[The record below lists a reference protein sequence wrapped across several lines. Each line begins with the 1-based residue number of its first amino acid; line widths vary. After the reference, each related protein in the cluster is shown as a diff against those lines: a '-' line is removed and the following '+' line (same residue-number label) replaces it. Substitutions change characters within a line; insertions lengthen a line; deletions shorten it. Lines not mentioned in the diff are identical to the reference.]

1 MLIQENLHLS
11 RSAPDGE
18 GGQQFLYKVNQYGIS
33 AISRPQE
40 EISSI
45 HWDVDVIKF
54 HETEAVEFDVC
65 HSTELA
71 EKSLIFHNDSSLNEF
86 LEKAFG
92 YFKELGILESMV
104 QKEKGAEKTIW
115 KPLTLDKVR
124 VCF

>member
-11 RSAPDGE
+11 RSAPDGN

-40 EISSI
+40 EISQI
-45 HWDVDVIKF
+45 HWEVDVIKY
-54 HETEAVEFDVC
+54 HETEAVGFDIC

-86 LEKAFG
+86 LEKAFS

-104 QKEKGAEKTIW
+104 QKEKEA
-115 KPLTLDKVR
+115 
-124 VCF
+124 

>member
-1 MLIQENLHLS
+1 MLIQDNLHLS

-40 EISSI
+40 EIASI
-45 HWDVDVIKF
+45 HWDVEVIRY
-54 HETEAVEFDVC
+54 HETQAVKFDVC

-86 LEKAFG
+86 LEKAFS

-104 QKEKGAEKTIW
+104 QKEKEA
-115 KPLTLDKVR
+115 
-124 VCF
+124 

>member
-11 RSAPDGE
+11 RSAPDGN

-40 EISSI
+40 EISQI
-45 HWDVDVIKF
+45 HWDVEVIKY
-54 HETEAVEFDVC
+54 HETEAVGFDIC

-92 YFKELGILESMV
+92 YFKELGILEGMTT
-104 QKEKGAEKTIW
+104 KE
-115 KPLTLDKVR
+115 
-124 VCF
+124 

>member
-40 EISSI
+40 EISQI
-45 HWDVDVIKF
+45 HWDVEVIRY
-54 HETEAVEFDVC
+54 HETQAVEFDVC

-104 QKEKGAEKTIW
+104 QKEKEA
-115 KPLTLDKVR
+115 
-124 VCF
+124 

>member
-1 MLIQENLHLS
+1 MLNQENLCLT

-18 GGQQFLYKVNQYGIS
+18 GGQEFLYKVNQYGVS

-40 EISSI
+40 EISQI
-45 HWDVDVIKF
+45 RWDVDIIKY
-54 HETEAVEFDVC
+54 HETEAVEFDIC

-92 YFKELGILESMV
+92 YFKELGVLERMV
-104 QKEKGAEKTIW
+104 QEKK
-115 KPLTLDKVR
+115 
-124 VCF
+124 